1 MSANLKT
8 YDSVTAAKYL
18 MALAFEK
25 GIVLNVTKV
34 QKMLFIAYGYFLSK
48 YNHVLL
54 TEAPRAWP
62 YGPVFPKTRKE
73 IDFGK
78 VIRVE
83 DDPDLKEIAQDET
96 VTEAFERIVDKYS
109 KYSATQLS
117 DWSHMEGSPWYKT
130 TQLRDFDWNRSIPN
144 QFIKDYFLE
153 VNV

>member
-1 MSANLKT
+1 METALRT

-18 MALAFEK
+18 MALAFKK

-48 YNHVLL
+48 HNHVLL
-54 TEAPRAWP
+54 NESPRAWP

-78 VIRVE
+78 MIST
-83 DDPDLKEIAQDET
+83 DDPELKEIAQDET
-96 VTEAFERIVDKYS
+96 VTETFDRIIDKYA

-117 DWSHMEGSPWYKT
+117 DWSHMAGSPWHKT
-130 TQLRDFDWNRSIPN
+130 TKIKGFDWNHAIPN
-144 QFIKDYFLE
+144 HLIKDYFQE